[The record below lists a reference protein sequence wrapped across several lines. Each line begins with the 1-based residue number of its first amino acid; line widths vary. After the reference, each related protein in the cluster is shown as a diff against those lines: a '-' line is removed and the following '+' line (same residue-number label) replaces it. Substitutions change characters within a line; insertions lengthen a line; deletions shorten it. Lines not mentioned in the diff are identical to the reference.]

1 MRAHLTSRLQ
11 PLSRAEPAL
20 EKTLRLGDPALPCP
34 LPWASRGGSPGG
46 TGPSGE
52 AWAAPG
58 ARGCPGAQELGLDL
72 HREGAW
78 SHSSTD
84 PGVARRSGACAS
96 ACLSVQVSVRGCCPG
111 MGGRGPEAVLEVT
124 GGDEGPLPAPAGTPE
139 TP

>member
-1 MRAHLTSRLQ
+1 MTRR
-11 PLSRAEPAL
+11 
-20 EKTLRLGDPALPCP
+20 PCP
-34 LPWASRGGSPGG
+34 ARPASLGLQGRKPWRDGAQWGGLGS
-46 TGPSGE
+46 
-52 AWAAPG
+52 PG
-58 ARGCPGAQELGLDL
+58 ARGRPGGQELGLDL
-72 HREGAW
+72 HRGGAW

-124 GGDEGPLPAPAGTPE
+124 GGDEGPLPTPAGTPE